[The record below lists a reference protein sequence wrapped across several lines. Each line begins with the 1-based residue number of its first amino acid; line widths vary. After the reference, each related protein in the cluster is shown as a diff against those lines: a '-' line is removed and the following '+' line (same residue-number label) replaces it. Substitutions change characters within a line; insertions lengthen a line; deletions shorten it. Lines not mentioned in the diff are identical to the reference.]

1 MCILLSILST
11 GPSKVSLSLSL
22 FCRDVV
28 GVSDWDLMMQ
38 RRKEAMARAR
48 KRRRKDIDINASDDF
63 IMNLIGG
70 MKMAA
75 QEDKQLNLAGKAA
88 TKKLQ
93 MLPTIMSH
101 LKKYALYFIFSN
113 FNNSEQFRAFES

>member
-1 MCILLSILST
+1 MHTCVPITLKIS
-11 GPSKVSLSLSL
+11 PSLSLSS
-22 FCRDVV
+22 RDVV

-48 KRRRKDIDINASDDF
+48 KRKRKDIDINASDDF

-70 MKMAA
+70 MKVAA

-93 MLPTIMSH
+93 MLPTVMSH
-101 LKKYALYFIFSN
+101 LKK
-113 FNNSEQFRAFES
+113 

>member
-1 MCILLSILST
+1 MRFFSFSCGRPHPWTFILPHLDH
-11 GPSKVSLSLSL
+11 
-22 FCRDVV
+22 CRELV

-38 RRKEAMARAR
+38 RRKDAMARAR

-93 MLPTIMSH
+93 MLPTIMKH
-101 LKKYALYFIFSN
+101 LKK
-113 FNNSEQFRAFES
+113 

>member
-1 MCILLSILST
+1 MFLFLMHVALS
-11 GPSKVSLSLSL
+11 SLSLSVSPSL
-22 FCRDVV
+22 HSRDVV

-70 MKMAA
+70 MKVAA
-75 QEDKQLNLAGKAA
+75 KEDKQLNLAGKAA

-93 MLPTIMSH
+93 MLPTIMAH
-101 LKKYALYFIFSN
+101 LKK
-113 FNNSEQFRAFES
+113 

>member
-1 MCILLSILST
+1 MKESE
-11 GPSKVSLSLSL
+11 SKCHSLFWSLNIYLSLS
-22 FCRDVV
+22 CRDLV

-70 MKMAA
+70 MKVAA

-101 LKKYALYFIFSN
+101 LKK
-113 FNNSEQFRAFES
+113 

>member
-1 MCILLSILST
+1 
-11 GPSKVSLSLSL
+11 
-22 FCRDVV
+22 
-28 GVSDWDLMMQ
+28 MQ

-63 IMNLIGG
+63 VDRLITG

-75 QEDKQLNLAGKAA
+75 EEDKQLNLAGKAA

-93 MLPTIMSH
+93 MLPTIMKH
-101 LKKYALYFIFSN
+101 LKK
-113 FNNSEQFRAFES
+113 